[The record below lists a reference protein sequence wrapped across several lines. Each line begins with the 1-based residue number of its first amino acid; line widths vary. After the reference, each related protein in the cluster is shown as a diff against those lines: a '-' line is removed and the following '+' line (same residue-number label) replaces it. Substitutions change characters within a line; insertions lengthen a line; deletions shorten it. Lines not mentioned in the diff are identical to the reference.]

1 MLRICAL
8 LVLLGGIHY
17 AVALDPH
24 KALTQYS
31 ISIWTQQQ
39 GLPQDTIGAITQTS
53 DGYLWLGTD
62 EGLARFDG
70 YEFTIFSRDHGDL
83 PSNSVTALAAGKDG
97 SLWIGSRSGITRYR
111 DQRFRT
117 YTRKEGLVDDLV
129 SALFVDH
136 AGILWIVAGGDLSR
150 FDGSTFTNFMR
161 ERDLPLTSVR
171 AVTEDSNHNIYVS
184 GNNSVVKLDG
194 GKFVDVFEPAALRAD
209 FPQAMQADH
218 AGNLWVIGV
227 RGLIERLPNGAV
239 KRYGTREGLPGS
251 FGLNAIREDRGG
263 TVWVGTDRGL
273 ARLEGAE
280 FRTRSGS
287 DEHAGVRCIFEDRE
301 GNLWV
306 GSNNGLTRFRDD
318 VFTTYGK
325 SEGLPSDEPGAL
337 YQDRSG
343 RIWAG
348 FDSGVVLLTG
358 GDLHPVAV
366 PGMPSVFARR
376 FRETRT
382 GELLLASREGLIRI
396 RKGRATTFVAPD
408 PQNRKTVFD
417 AIEGSDGTLWLALP
431 NGLGEL
437 RGDKFRTVIPAGPLF
452 LEDSF
457 NILAE
462 GSDGSIWAGT
472 LSNGLWQY

>member
-8 LVLLGGIHY
+8 LVILGGVHS

-83 PSNSVTALAAGKDG
+83 PSNSVTALAAGRDG

-136 AGILWIVAGGDLSR
+136 AGILWIVAGGDLCR
-150 FDGSTFTNFMR
+150 FDGSTFTNFIR

-171 AVTEDSNHNIYVS
+171 AVTEDSHHNIYVS
-184 GNNSVVKLDG
+184 GNNSVLKLDG
-194 GKFVDVFEPAALRAD
+194 GKFVDVFEPSALRAD
-209 FPQAMQADH
+209 FPQAMQVDH
-218 AGNLWVIGV
+218 AGNLWIIGV
-227 RGLIERLPNGAV
+227 RGLIERLPNGAI
-239 KRYGTREGLPGS
+239 KKYGAREGLPDS
-251 FGLNAIREDRGG
+251 FGLNAIQEDRGG

-287 DEHAGVRCIFEDRE
+287 DEHAGIRCIFEDRE
-301 GNLWV
+301 GIF
-306 GSNNGLTRFRDD
+306 GSEATMDSHAFATMYLPPM
-318 VFTTYGK
+318 GK
-325 SEGLPSDEPGAL
+325 
-337 YQDRSG
+337 
-343 RIWAG
+343 
-348 FDSGVVLLTG
+348 
-358 GDLHPVAV
+358 
-366 PGMPSVFARR
+366 AR
-376 FRETRT
+376 
-382 GELLLASREGLIRI
+382 
-396 RKGRATTFVAPD
+396 
-408 PQNRKTVFD
+408 
-417 AIEGSDGTLWLALP
+417 
-431 NGLGEL
+431 
-437 RGDKFRTVIPAGPLF
+437 
-452 LEDSF
+452 
-457 NILAE
+457 
-462 GSDGSIWAGT
+462 
-472 LSNGLWQY
+472 